1 MIAELATWLVDFVHS
16 LGYLGLFIAT
26 FLESTFVPIPSAAT
40 MIPAG
45 YLAHQGQWNIW
56 MVWFIAI
63 TGTISGSLANY
74 LAAYYM
80 GRPLLARYGKFM
92 LFGPK
97 RQQQLDEY
105 FARHG
110 EISIF
115 TARLLPGVRHVISFP
130 AGLARMNIPK
140 FCLLTGLGGGLW
152 MSTLMLVGYS
162 IGSMGVV
169 MNEANMAEFYK
180 ELAGIYMPYMPYIL
194 GGSVAVVASIV
205 GLYVWYYRNKVEKS
219 HGLV

>member
-1 MIAELATWLVDFVHS
+1 MIAEAAGWIVDFVHS

-45 YLAHQGQWNIW
+45 YLAHQGHWNLG

-63 TGTISGSLANY
+63 FGTICGSLANY
-74 LAAYYM
+74 YIAYYM
-80 GRPLLARYGKFM
+80 GRPLLARYGKYM
-92 LFGPK
+92 LFGPE
-97 RQQQLDEY
+97 RQLQLDEY

-130 AGLARMNIPK
+130 AGLARMNVAK

-152 MSTLMLVGYS
+152 MTTLMMLGYI
-162 IGSMGVV
+162 IGGMGAIAD
-169 MNEANMAEFYK
+169 ESNMAEFYK
-180 ELAGIYMPYMPYIL
+180 ELANVYLPYMPYVIA
-194 GGSVAVVASIV
+194 GSVAVVVVIV
-205 GLYVWYYRNKVEKS
+205 ALYVWRYRNKGEKAN
-219 HGLV
+219 GIV

>member
-1 MIAELATWLVDFVHS
+1 MIAEAAKWLVDFVHG

-45 YLAHQGQWNIW
+45 YLAYQGHWNIY
-56 MVWFIAI
+56 MVMFIGI
-63 TGTISGSLANY
+63 TGTIAGSLANY
-74 LAAYYM
+74 GVAFYF
-80 GRPLLARYGKFM
+80 GRPFLARYGSYM
-92 LFGPK
+92 LFGPDK
-97 RQQQLDEY
+97 MAKLDDY

-115 TARLLPGVRHVISFP
+115 TARLLPAVRHVISFP
-130 AGLARMNIPK
+130 AGLARMNVAK

-152 MSTLMLVGYS
+152 MTTLMMIGYT
-162 IGSMGVV
+162 IGKMGYV
-169 MNEANMAEFYK
+169 MDEANMAIFYK
-180 ELAGIYMPYMPYIL
+180 ELAELYMPYMPYIIL
-194 GGSVAVVASIV
+194 GSVALV
-205 GLYVWYYRNKVEKS
+205 GTIIALYVWYYRSRMEKS